1 MYHKIDFFAH
11 FLKENSNNIYEKTPE
26 DTELYNKNKNNRQ
39 KENMD
44 ENFSIANNF
53 SNQQI
58 FAQTFC
64 CLLKNIFHKGA
75 FLGAFSLSLSFMI
88 LLLQVQEKSRKPNL
102 QRNRTITEK
111 VREQSISGMLNSSFT
126 VAFL

>member
-11 FLKENSNNIYEKTPE
+11 FLKENLNKKTFYEKPPKTQN
-26 DTELYNKNKNNRQ
+26 YIIKIIKNNNNRQ

-44 ENFSIANNF
+44 ENFSLANNF

-64 CLLKNIFHKGA
+64 CLLKNIYHKALVG
-75 FLGAFSLSLSFMI
+75 GHSL
-88 LLLQVQEKSRKPNL
+88 
-102 QRNRTITEK
+102 
-111 VREQSISGMLNSSFT
+111 
-126 VAFL
+126 